1 MTVLLIWSL
10 ADIEAPLLITSENQV
25 IDLLTSDPIAWQQHI
40 SRKNQQ
46 RVLNQLNR
54 WKVAIQAGA
63 NAIDA
68 YGYAVSGHGYD
79 FPEWLLHEGDTQP
92 LYDAGSQIIEGDK

>member
-25 IDLLTSDPIAWQQHI
+25 IDLLTSDPVDWQHHI
-40 SRKNQQ
+40 PCKNKQ
-46 RVLNQLNR
+46 RVMDQVNR
-54 WKVAIQAGA
+54 WRIAIQSGA

-68 YGYAVSGHGYD
+68 YGYAVSGNGYD
-79 FPEWLLHEGDTQP
+79 FPGWLQHEGES
-92 LYDAGSQIIEGDK
+92 YSQCHLGD